1 MPFASNST
9 FGEKSCHKNKKNKY
23 IAQQPFEGTI
33 VRTGRKMSILLSG
46 TLFFTKFA
54 AEILV

>member
-54 AEILV
+54 AFK